1 MSLEKYEDRYGETFK
16 DKVTGKVWGH
26 RFDMVF
32 EFEAGYAVVKLSRL
46 DNNSYTLVDEHGRIW
61 KQRKFA
67 NIKNSY
73 GDSVLVQLKNGLW
86 ACADKKTGKL
96 GKERFKFAKD
106 FEGEI
111 AKVVL
116 KDNRYIYLNADGV
129 ECPGEYVKELREI
142 YYHPKTFLDLP
153 EERFADKKFIYL
165 AVSQI
170 RFSLNSSISSKEK
183 YDAFNEGYIER
194 VKEFLSSIKEKIRK
208 AYRKVQLEKDKK
220 KLLEEIKTLGV

>member
-16 DKVTGKVWGH
+16 DTVTGKVWGH

-32 EFEAGYAVVKLSRL
+32 HFYGGYAVVKLSRL

-61 KQRKFA
+61 KQRRFA
-67 NIKNSY
+67 NIQNSY
-73 GDSVLVQLKNGLW
+73 GDSVLVKLKNGLW

-96 GKERFKFAKD
+96 EKERFTSAEY

-116 KDNRYIYLNADGV
+116 KGRRIYLNADGV

-194 VKEFLSSIKEKIRK
+194 VKEFLKSIKEKIRK
-208 AYRKVQLEKDKK
+208 ANREVELEKDKK

>member
-16 DKVTGKVWGH
+16 DTVTGKVWGH

-32 EFEAGYAVVKLSRL
+32 HFYGGYAVVKLSRL

-194 VKEFLSSIKEKIRK
+194 VKEFLKSIKEKIRK
-208 AYRKVQLEKDKK
+208 ANREVELEKDKK